1 VLKDFELD
9 MIAAGKK
16 VFAAAP
22 EMTRIFFFISWDLF
36 SFRNGWWSFVRYV
49 RTMRQ

>member
-1 VLKDFELD
+1 

-22 EMTRIFFFISWDLF
+22 EMTRIFF
-36 SFRNGWWSFVRYV
+36 YV
-49 RTMRQ
+49 IWNYSHSEMAGEHSLDM

>member
-1 VLKDFELD
+1 

-22 EMTRIFFFISWDLF
+22 EMTRIFFYVIWNF
-36 SFRNGWWSFVRYV
+36 SFRNGWSHSLDMEDYEAINSLKRY
-49 RTMRQ
+49 